1 MIKLLDILTE
11 GKQVGTLYHWT
22 DTMSSYKIINNNFL
36 KGYLTDTFSS
46 QPGISFTRNKNFLS
60 TKPKL
65 RNKPEIC
72 FVIDGDKLS
81 NIYKIQPYQDPKIKK
96 DEMEEKVLTDGIK
109 NFSNYVIKVIIPKKR
124 FMTSLQYSPDQYD
137 YEFEKA
143 GGEGYAGTIKNYVEW
158 LNKKG
163 FNNVEII

>member
-1 MIKLLDILTE
+1 MLKLLDILTE

-22 DTMSSYKIINNNFL
+22 DTMSSYNIVNNNFL

-46 QPGISFTRNKNFLS
+46 QPGISLTRN
-60 TKPKL
+60 
-65 RNKPEIC
+65 
-72 FVIDGDKLS
+72 
-81 NIYKIQPYQDPKIKK
+81 
-96 DEMEEKVLTDGIK
+96 K

-137 YEFEKA
+137 FAFEKA
-143 GGEGYAGTIKNYVEW
+143 GGEGYAGNIKYYVEW